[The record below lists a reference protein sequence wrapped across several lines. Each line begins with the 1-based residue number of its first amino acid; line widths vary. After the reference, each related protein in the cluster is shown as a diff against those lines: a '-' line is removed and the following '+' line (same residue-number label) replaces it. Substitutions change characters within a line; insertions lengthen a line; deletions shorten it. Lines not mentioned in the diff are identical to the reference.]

1 MVSSSRR
8 ARVLAGSLLVLALAQ
23 KSFASAASVVSGTPT
38 GFAAG
43 TTGGGD
49 VEPVSPTT
57 IEELSTY
64 LSDDQPRVIVLKQ
77 EFNFIDSEGTT
88 TEDGCHA
95 KVAAECAAKKNGFKP
110 QDTLQPTFTTC
121 DNTMVKVT
129 FDKAAKTPLSVASN
143 KTLVGEGTSGVL
155 TGKGIEIKGNNVIV
169 QNIHITDLNP
179 QYIWG
184 GDGIS
189 ISGDGGAIPTGIWI
203 DHVKVTS
210 VGRQMIVINFSGALG
225 VTISNSDFDGKTE
238 YSSSC
243 DGHHYWGFILTG
255 AKTEVTL
262 VGNAIHGMSGRS
274 PKVGGSDDNVIA
286 VHAVN
291 NYFYDNT
298 GHAFDVSQRGY
309 VLAEGNYFDN
319 VKTPNQPD
327 PEGNI
332 FIPAAAG
339 DCKATIGRDCEV
351 NVLTDSGTFT
361 SNSEEAAKTQIST
374 YKTQIGGYK
383 ATAAAKFDVGSANFG
398 VGDLGG
404 GNSVSQSSGS
414 GAVETSTDASAATQ
428 QETEAPTQGTSA
440 PATME
445 SSTSGSS
452 AGDTIE
458 APPNQGSAST
468 ESPSPAAPETP
479 ESSSSGSA
487 GATIEAPP
495 NQGSA
500 STESPSPAAPETT
513 EAPTTQSSGSDGVV
527 TTPSPGSSPTDVKS
541 PSTETPAAEAPSMPA
556 SGSSGQ
562 DQTSTSTASS
572 SGVVGTA
579 TGFAAGTTG
588 GGNAEP
594 VYPTTVKEIE
604 TYLTDK
610 EPRVIVLKQELKFID
625 SEGSTTEK
633 GCHSKNNIDCNA
645 KKNGFE
651 GQDTIETD
659 FSKCDGTSIDV
670 TYDKAAITPLSVSG
684 DKTLIGE
691 GTKGVLNGKGI
702 LIKGSNVII
711 QNIHITNLNPHLV
724 WGGDAIGISGDGG
737 DAPTGIWI
745 DHVKVSSIGR
755 QMVVTHFSGASGIT
769 ISNSDFDGNTKY
781 SQSCDGRHYWGFLI
795 LGKKTEMS
803 LLGNYIHMTSGRS
816 PKIGGT
822 EGDVSVVH
830 AANNYFEDNT
840 GHAFD
845 VATGGYV
852 LAEGN
857 SFDSVTTPNQP
868 DPAGNIFIP
877 AAAGDCKATIGRD
890 CEVNVLADSG
900 TFISNSE
907 DAAKTQIGTFKT
919 QIGGTKVTAATK
931 LSAAKG
937 NFGVGEL
944 GSNSVPTSSTTGS
957 SAAPAATQAAQTPPT
972 TTVSPS
978 TEAPTSQGSTSTE
991 ATQTPTATD
1000 SPHQGQTETQAPSTN
1015 APATTQPPSSDM
1027 PLGTVAPYADDSAAG
1042 EAVLQWGHVTQGAAS
1057 SVS

>member
-1 MVSSSRR
+1 MVSCNRR
-8 ARVLAGSLLVLALAQ
+8 IGVLVGSLLVITLAQ
-23 KSFASAASVVSGTPT
+23 NSLDRATAVASGSPT

-49 VEPVSPTT
+49 VKPVYPTT
-57 IEELSTY
+57 IKELSTY
-64 LSDDQPRVIVLKQ
+64 LSDDEPRVIVLKQ
-77 EFNFIDSEGTT
+77 EFNFIDSEGST
-88 TEDGCHA
+88 TEDGCHSNG
-95 KVAAECAAKKNGFKP
+95 AAECAAKKNGFDP
-110 QDTLQPTFTTC
+110 QDTIQPTFTTC

-129 FDKAAKTPLSVASN
+129 YDKAAKTPLKVASN
-143 KTLVGEGTSGVL
+143 KTLVGEGTGGVL
-155 TGKGIEIKGNNVIV
+155 TGKGIEIKGSNVIV

-179 QYIWG
+179 QYVWG
-184 GDGIS
+184 GDAIG
-189 ISGDGGAIPTGIWI
+189 ISGDDGVIPTGIWI

-225 VTISNSDFDGKTE
+225 VTISNSDFDGKTK

-243 DGHHYWGFILTG
+243 DGHHYWGFIITG

-274 PKVGGSDDNVIA
+274 PKIGGSEDNVIA

-339 DCKATIGRDCEV
+339 DCKETIGRDCEL

-361 SNSEEAAKTQIST
+361 SNSEEEAKKQIAN

-383 ATAAAKFDVGSANFG
+383 ATAAAKFDVASGNFG
-398 VGDLGG
+398 VGDLSGD
-404 GNSVSQSSGS
+404 SV
-414 GAVETSTDASAATQ
+414 
-428 QETEAPTQGTSA
+428 
-440 PATME
+440 
-445 SSTSGSS
+445 
-452 AGDTIE
+452 
-458 APPNQGSAST
+458 
-468 ESPSPAAPETP
+468 
-479 ESSSSGSA
+479 
-487 GATIEAPP
+487 
-495 NQGSA
+495 
-500 STESPSPAAPETT
+500 
-513 EAPTTQSSGSDGVV
+513 TQSSGSDAVQPSTNSSAAGQE
-527 TTPSPGSSPTDVKS
+527 TDAPSATQGIQGTPAPATSGSSSSQGSAATAAPSPNSPETPEAPTTKISGSSAPASTPSPESPSS
-541 PSTETPAAEAPSMPA
+541 PSTEAPTITETPSTGTSSA
-556 SGSSGQ
+556 SDSSGPEQ
-562 DQTSTSTASS
+562 SSAPTPSS
-572 SGVVGTA
+572 SSVIGSP
-579 TGFAAGTTG
+579 TGFASGTTG

-594 VYPTTVKEIE
+594 VYPTTIKELE
-604 TYLTDK
+604 TYLSDK
-610 EPRVIVLKQELKFID
+610 EPRVIVLKQEFNFID

-633 GCHSKNNIDCNA
+633 GCHSKNNIDCIA
-645 KKNGFE
+645 KKNGFQ

-670 TYDKAAITPLSVSG
+670 TYDKAAITPLSVSS

-724 WGGDAIGISGDGG
+724 WGGDAIGISGDG
-737 DAPTGIWI
+737 DDVPKDIWI

-755 QMVVTHFSGASGIT
+755 QMVVTHFSGASGVT

-852 LAEGN
+852 LVEGN
-857 SFDSVTTPNQP
+857 NFDSVKTPNQP

-877 AAAGDCKATIGRD
+877 AAAGDCKATIGRG

-900 TFISNSE
+900 TFTSNSK
-907 DAAKTQIGTFKT
+907 DAAKKQIGTFKT
-919 QIGGTKVTAATK
+919 QIGGTKVVSATK

-944 GSNSVPTSSTTGS
+944 GRS
-957 SAAPAATQAAQTPPT
+957 SAAQSPASSSNEAPTATQATQNPSTTAETPSTTNSPHQAQTG
-972 TTVSPS
+972 
-978 TEAPTSQGSTSTE
+978 TEAP
-991 ATQTPTATD
+991 
-1000 SPHQGQTETQAPSTN
+1000 N
-1015 APATTQPPSSDM
+1015 APATAQTPASEM
-1027 PLGTVAPYADDSAAG
+1027 PLGTVAPYSDDSG
-1042 EAVLQWGHVTQGAAS
+1042 SGNSILQWGHVTQGAAS
-1057 SVS
+1057 TSSDN